1 VEDDVDDVDIDIY
14 DTPPPAPPLQCFG
27 QRSSNKIP
35 SWLWASSAVFVSC
48 ARTDADISTIS
59 TEDDNMGS
67 DNTDTN
73 STCIDMPGY
82 ADSDGDTCEDWAQN
96 PTWCSGS
103 WEDGVFDPP
112 SMYANAQGIDPSTAC
127 CVCRGV
133 GSESPDFCVQVRKR
147 GREGGKDVG
156 KES

>member
-1 VEDDVDDVDIDIY
+1 MGANSTNTSTSGDD
-14 DTPPPAPPLQCFG
+14 
-27 QRSSNKIP
+27 S
-35 SWLWASSAVFVSC
+35 
-48 ARTDADISTIS
+48 
-59 TEDDNMGS
+59 MGS
-67 DNTDTN
+67 DSTDTN
-73 STCIDMPGY
+73 STCIDTQGY

-133 GSESPDFCVQVRKR
+133 GSESPDFCVQVRER
-147 GREGGKDVG
+147 GREGGKEG
-156 KES
+156 RK